1 MSRVYVAPI
10 SFGLGDLVVSL
21 PAIQA
26 LIAQGRRD
34 GDETWLVARS
44 VAQARLAERIAGLAG
59 WVDEAVVRPATTTTV
74 ASSTSVTIRSNA
86 TGGGVRRSS
95 RTRSEPLLINDILGR
110 ICADF
115 GIDADF
121 TRPVPLTACPRPSC
135 ARPCSW

>member
-26 LIAQGRRD
+26 LIAQGRHH
-34 GDETWLVARS
+34 GDETWLVTRS

-59 WVDEAVVRPATTTTV
+59 WVDEESFDRDHHDGRLVDLRDH
-74 ASSTSVTIRSNA
+74 
-86 TGGGVRRSS
+86 
-95 RTRSEPLLINDILGR
+95 PLQRDWWWGSAEFEDAFGPLSINDVLGR

-121 TRPVPLTACPRPSC
+121 TPTRSR
-135 ARPCSW
+135 